1 MKLRFFWGRA
11 WAGALA
17 LTALSAANGAHAQTY
32 INATVGGELSP
43 GVYGRI
49 NIGNGPP
56 PAVIYPQ
63 PMIIH
68 RPAVLVPR
76 SPIYLYVPPGHAKN
90 WSRYCSRYAACDQ
103 PVYFVKE
110 PPRRA
115 PPAYRPAPA
124 YRHDGYGPH
133 ENPHDRGRKN
143 GRDHGD
149 EHGNGHGHGNGRGK
163 GPGRHD

>member
-11 WAGALA
+11 WPGALA
-17 LTALSAANGAHAQTY
+17 LAALTVAHGVHAQTY

-49 NIGNGPP
+49 DIGNGPP

-63 PMIIH
+63 PIIIQ

-90 WSRYCSRYAACDQ
+90 WGRYCSRYAACDQ

-110 PPRRA
+110 PPRR
-115 PPAYRPAPA
+115 PPRAYGPPPSAN
-124 YRHDGYGPH
+124 RHDGPRPH
-133 ENPHDRGRKN
+133 GNPHDRGW
-143 GRDHGD
+143 RDDREG
-149 EHGNGHGHGNGRGK
+149 GHGHGNGRGN
-163 GPGRHD
+163 GHGRRD